1 MIEEKREELRKTLE
15 ERKKR
20 MNTLLDSGDR
30 TEYVS
35 VESEIYELK
44 KLVGEPLS
52 NW

>member
-1 MIEEKREELRKTLE
+1 MIEKKEDELKRTLE
-15 ERKKR
+15 EKKR
-20 MNTLLDSGDR
+20 KMNTLLDSGDR
-30 TEYVS
+30 TEYIP